1 MAADEQFKYDVAF
14 SFLSQDE
21 ALAVQLNDR
30 LKDRLETFIYS
41 DAKRQAV
48 LAGRDGAD
56 AFSRVFGAEA
66 RTVVVLYRAGWGES
80 GFTAVEATAIRNRGF
95 ECSYDFTT
103 FIPLD
108 KPPIVP
114 RWLGRSR
121 LWFDWAKWGV
131 EGAAAV
137 IESRVQEAGGTPR
150 ELTAAELAAR
160 TVDEIREADERT
172 AFLNS
177 SKGVEAAQR
186 EFDAL
191 FEEVQRVSAT
201 SSGLVVK
208 PERQKNIVSMDAAG
222 LPRTVTFVFHLSVSD
237 SLQGFTLRLVQF
249 VGSSEG
255 GRNWDNDYHF
265 DFGPSGEYGWREG
278 IGWGR
283 GEFFST
289 ARLVDR
295 MATKLIEAVRDKRTN
310 RPRRTNFITW

>member
-222 LPRTVTFVFHLSVSD
+222 LPRTVTFVSTFPLAIHFRVSHFGWSNLSGRLKVGAIGTTITISILVPLGSMAGERELGGD
-237 SLQGFTLRLVQF
+237 VGNSSRRHGSL
-249 VGSSEG
+249 
-255 GRNWDNDYHF
+255 
-265 DFGPSGEYGWREG
+265 
-278 IGWGR
+278 IGWQR
-283 GEFFST
+283 S
-289 ARLVDR
+289 
-295 MATKLIEAVRDKRTN
+295 
-310 RPRRTNFITW
+310 